1 VLVGDKVKK
10 LAFLGLD
17 NAGKTSIIT
26 AITKKFGYE
35 EEIFKLM
42 PTRKIARDAFRFLGI
57 EFVRMDFGGQVQ
69 YREEYL
75 KHPTKYISGT
85 DLIYY
90 VIDAQ
95 NSERFVETVDYLDQ
109 ILLFLKEEREYPPIC
124 IIFHKF
130 DPQIRKEKE
139 INQRI
144 LTIKQALT
152 RYSHDFDIFF
162 FETTIYDIKSVM
174 DAFSS
179 GLSLLFEKMEMVSH
193 LFAEM
198 SKNYNTLMIA
208 LFDAKGITIGEYY
221 KPHLHLQEK
230 IRIYDKYLETQRRI
244 IDQNR
249 RMFEFSDKFDNGQR
263 YSGLVELL
271 NFGNLDFYLLFII
284 EEDKEDLASTIKI
297 LDKIE
302 AAKPQMENMILQ
314 LIQ

>member
-1 VLVGDKVKK
+1 VNTNVRKI
-10 LAFLGLD
+10 AFLGLD

-35 EEIFKLM
+35 EEIFNLM

-57 EFVRMDFGGQVQ
+57 EFIRMDFGGQEQ

-75 KHPTKYISGT
+75 QHPTKYISGA
-85 DLIYY
+85 DLIFYI
-90 VIDAQ
+90 IDAQ
-95 NSERFVETVDYLDQ
+95 NSERFVETIDYLDQ

-124 IIFHKF
+124 LVFHKF
-130 DPQIRKEKE
+130 DPQIRKERE

-162 FETTIYDIKSVM
+162 FETTIYDIKSIM

-179 GLSLLFEKMEMVSH
+179 GLSLLFEKMEMVSR
-193 LFAEM
+193 LFAEI
-198 SKNYNTLMIA
+198 SKNYNTMMIS
-208 LFDAKGITIGEYY
+208 LFDSKGITIGEYY

-230 IRIYDKYLETQRRI
+230 MRIYDKYLETQRRI
-244 IDQNR
+244 IEDQKK
-249 RMFEFSDKFDNGQR
+249 MYEFSDKFENGQR
-263 YSGLVELL
+263 YSGVIEVLK
-271 NFGNLDFYLLFII
+271 FGSLDFYLLFII
-284 EEDKEDLASTIKI
+284 EEDKENLGTTIQI